1 MKPEWAKDSPPPAHS
16 THAMHPSLPPDPHP
30 DPHSDPHA
38 QDRRVRDQILAGDR
52 EAAEELFQRHLDSLY
67 EFVYY
72 RVGRDSAAA
81 EDVVQETLLVGF
93 DKLVDFDGRSSLHS
107 WLCGIAKNKIRSSR
121 RKRRPLRMDEILD
134 QADPAIDEL
143 LANIEREPL
152 PEDVVMARETAEL
165 VGATL
170 SSLPP
175 DYRADLVD
183 KYTLGKT
190 VREMAQA
197 SGLHPKA
204 AESRLHRAR
213 LAFTRV
219 FTLLAGSRGGLE

>member
-1 MKPEWAKDSPPPAHS
+1 M
-16 THAMHPSLPPDPHP
+16 HASLPPDPESES
-30 DPHSDPHA
+30 SDGRHA
-38 QDRRVRDQILAGDR
+38 RDCEVRDQILSGDR

-81 EDVVQETLLVGF
+81 DDVVQETLLVGF
-93 DKLVDFDGRSSLHS
+93 DRLIDFDGRSSLHT
-107 WLCGIAKNKIRSSR
+107 WLCGIAKNKIRSSH
-121 RKRRPLRMDEILD
+121 RKRRPLRMDEILNE
-134 QADPAIDEL
+134 ADPAIDRL
-143 LANIEREPL
+143 LVDIEREPL
-152 PEDVVMARETAEL
+152 PEDVVIARETAEL

-175 DYRADLVD
+175 DYRSDLVD

-190 VREMAQA
+190 VPEMAQA
-197 SGLHPKA
+197 NGLHIKA

-219 FTLLAGSRGGLE
+219 FTLLAGSRGGPQ

>member
-1 MKPEWAKDSPPPAHS
+1 M
-16 THAMHPSLPPDPHP
+16 
-30 DPHSDPHA
+30 
-38 QDRRVRDQILAGDR
+38 
-52 EAAEELFQRHLDSLY
+52 
-67 EFVYY
+67 
-72 RVGRDSAAA
+72 
-81 EDVVQETLLVGF
+81 
-93 DKLVDFDGRSSLHS
+93 
-107 WLCGIAKNKIRSSR
+107 CGIAKNKIRAAR
-121 RKRRPLRMDEILD
+121 RKRRPLSMDELLHH
-134 QADPAIDEL
+134 ADPAIDQL

-175 DYRADLVD
+175 DYRTDLVD

-190 VREMAQA
+190 VSEMAQA
-197 SGLHPKA
+197 SGRHLKA

-219 FTLLAGSRGGLE
+219 FTLLAGNRGGLE